1 MYCTLL
7 KTEKDNAILSLS
19 HLCFV
24 MDTLLAIFLVPL
36 FFSIIFLYS
45 FLAQRRNSICYMLA
59 YECYKPSDDRKLGT
73 DSCVKI
79 ILRNTKLHLEEYRYM
94 LKTITSSGLGEETYC
109 PRNILTGREECPT
122 LNDAVHEMDDIF
134 FSTLDRLFERTG
146 VSPSEIDILIVNVSL
161 FSPMPSLSSRIV
173 NQYKMRND
181 IKAFNLSGMGCSG
194 SLAAIDLVQRVFK
207 TYQNKYAIVVSTESL
222 GPNWY
227 SGKEK
232 AMMLANCLYRSG
244 GCSMLFTNRRCL
256 KNKAI
261 LRLKSLAR
269 THLGSSD
276 EAYWCSIQ
284 EDDENG
290 YRGFRLTN
298 SIARV
303 SAKAVAMN
311 LKVLLRRVL
320 PLSELLRYVLVA
332 STRSRLSKIANS
344 SAHGLNLKAG
354 FNHFC
359 IPPISTDVV
368 DAFGKGLG
376 LNDFDLEPTKMALHR
391 FGNTSAGGLWYV
403 LGFMEAKKRLRKGNG
418 ILMISFGAG
427 YECNSC
433 MWEVMRDLDDA
444 NVWEDCIERYPPE
457 TLTNSF
463 MDKYS
468 WINDQCLDFVRLD
481 MDALRAEFSY

>member
-1 MYCTLL
+1 
-7 KTEKDNAILSLS
+7 
-19 HLCFV
+19 

-36 FFSIIFLYS
+36 FCSIIYLRNFL
-45 FLAQRRNSICYMLA
+45 FRRRNSICYMLA
-59 YECYKPSDDRKLGT
+59 YECYKPSDDRKLGA
-73 DSCVKI
+73 DSCIKI
-79 ILRNTKLHLEEYRYM
+79 ILRNKNIHLEEYRHM

-109 PRNILTGREECPT
+109 PSNFLTRREECST
-122 LNDAVHEMDDIF
+122 LDDAVSEMDDIL
-134 FSTLDRLFERTG
+134 FSTLDKLFEKTG
-146 VSPSEIDILIVNVSL
+146 VLPFEIDVLVVNVSL

-181 IKAFNLSGMGCSG
+181 IKSFNLSGMGCSG
-194 SLAAIDLVQRVFK
+194 SLAAIDLVQRVFE

-227 SGKEK
+227 CGKDK

-244 GCSMLFTNRRCL
+244 GCSMLFTNRSGL

-261 LRLKSLAR
+261 LRLKSLTR
-269 THLGSSD
+269 THRGSSD
-276 EAYWCSIQ
+276 EAYLCSIQ

-290 YRGFRLTN
+290 YRGFRLTKN
-298 SIARV
+298 LPRV
-303 SAKAVAMN
+303 AAKALTMN

-320 PLSELLRYVLVA
+320 PLSELLRYVIVVAASNRVRSSSKVA
-332 STRSRLSKIANS
+332 SSL
-344 SAHGLNLKAG
+344 AHGLNLKAG
-354 FNHFC
+354 FDHFC
-359 IPPISTDVV
+359 IPPISSDVV

-376 LNDFDLEPTKMALHR
+376 LNVYDLEPTRMTLYR
-391 FGNTSAGGLWYV
+391 FGNTSVGGLWYV
-403 LGFMEAKKRLRKGNG
+403 LGYMEAKKRLKKGNR

-444 NVWEDCIERYPPE
+444 NVWEDCIERYPSK

-463 MDKYS
+463 TEKYS
-468 WINDQCLDFVRLD
+468 WINDPCLDFARID
-481 MDALRAEFSY
+481 MEALRAEFSL